1 MRAGWHASLLVLLT
15 ATAAVGLYEEQAGEN
30 DWHSEFV
37 GQAINTQVSDKD
49 RLIVSTSSNVLA
61 SLSLDT
67 GKIAWRQIFH
77 ETDQL
82 QSFTV
87 LSKPAAIISLSSSGS
102 VLRAWR
108 ADDGALLWEKYLEAA
123 SQNAVTALSSLA
135 EAAFGSG
142 EGIAIVTDGSI
153 EVCTLGRRQAA
164 TPSSVQTYRATF
176 DMSQVYS
183 GLKGSLSW
191 QAQPKSAWSAASNP
205 LVTGS
210 NEANDHAVAFAGL
223 TNRFWSLLLHVL
235 MHT

>member
-15 ATAAVGLYEEQAGEN
+15 ATVVVGLYEEQAGEN

-87 LSKPAAIISLSSSGS
+87 LSKPATVISLSSSGS
-102 VLRAWR
+102 LLRAWR
-108 ADDGALLWEKYLEAA
+108 ADDGALLWEKYLESA

-142 EGIAIVTDGSI
+142 EGIAVVTDGSI
-153 EVCTLGRRQAA
+153 EVCLSRRQAA
-164 TPSSVQTYRATF
+164 APSPVRSYRASLICCRSTRGSKAACPGKHTPSQLGRQLATLWSLAALRQ
-176 DMSQVYS
+176 MIMQWH
-183 GLKGSLSW
+183 LLGSLTGLEL
-191 QAQPKSAWSAASNP
+191 AA
-205 LVTGS
+205 
-210 NEANDHAVAFAGL
+210 A
-223 TNRFWSLLLHVL
+223 R
-235 MHT
+235 

>member
-1 MRAGWHASLLVLLT
+1 MHAGWHASLLVLLT
-15 ATAAVGLYEEQAGEN
+15 ATVAVGLYEEQAGEN

-102 VLRAWR
+102 LLRAWR
-108 ADDGALLWEKYLEAA
+108 ADDGALLWEKYLKAA

-153 EVCTLGRRQAA
+153 EVCILRR
-164 TPSSVQTYRATF
+164 R
-176 DMSQVYS
+176 
-183 GLKGSLSW
+183 
-191 QAQPKSAWSAASNP
+191 
-205 LVTGS
+205 
-210 NEANDHAVAFAGL
+210 
-223 TNRFWSLLLHVL
+223 
-235 MHT
+235 

>member
-1 MRAGWHASLLVLLT
+1 MHAGWHASLLVLLT

-61 SLSLDT
+61 SLSLNT
-67 GKIAWRQIFH
+67 GKIAWRHIFH

-87 LSKPAAIISLSSSGS
+87 LSKPAAVISLSSSGS

-123 SQNAVTALSSLA
+123 SQRVRKAAVTALSSLA
-135 EAAFGSG
+135 EVAFGSG

-153 EVCTLGRRQAA
+153 EVCTLRRRRAA
-164 TPSSVQTYRATF
+164 SQSSVQA
-176 DMSQVYS
+176 
-183 GLKGSLSW
+183 
-191 QAQPKSAWSAASNP
+191 
-205 LVTGS
+205 
-210 NEANDHAVAFAGL
+210 
-223 TNRFWSLLLHVL
+223 
-235 MHT
+235 